1 MYVKNNRAS
10 YTWQF
15 TSICMDFFDKLL
27 GMKLVDR
34 YSSSDIVLSTYILSS
49 MQEARFYWTGIQRKC
64 EWPPDFSQWGNQ
76 YQDSELP
83 SLGFWGKESKVTFSI
98 LMLDSD
104 TLHHFVACSY
114 LKNGSKV
121 GSCLRHWSLLL
132 RPNPTTLGLQT
143 QA

>member
-49 MQEARFYWTGIQRKC
+49 MQEARFY
-64 EWPPDFSQWGNQ
+64 
-76 YQDSELP
+76 
-83 SLGFWGKESKVTFSI
+83 
-98 LMLDSD
+98 
-104 TLHHFVACSY
+104 
-114 LKNGSKV
+114 
-121 GSCLRHWSLLL
+121 
-132 RPNPTTLGLQT
+132 
-143 QA
+143 